1 MLACE
6 HGHAETAQYLLSQ
19 GADPNVCSK
28 VLFSSEYYY
37 PDGRAIWRGIAQLCS
52 FFPIQKAREN
62 SAQECITS
70 PYCPPIQVMIDL
82 LYTLL
87 HKNHLC
93 NQ

>member
-6 HGHAETAQYLLSQ
+6 HGHAEIAQYLLSQ
-19 GADPNVCSK
+19 GANPNVCNK
-28 VLFSSEYYY
+28 VLFVVNIITQMGGQYSEV
-37 PDGRAIWRGIAQLCS
+37 LHKCVVFS
-52 FFPIQKAREN
+52 PIQKAREN

-70 PYCPPIQVMIDL
+70 PYCPPIRVMIDL